1 MLTYFVKRVREI
13 RKFHVAVIQRR
24 LRTYKKKKRDAR
36 AELLFCWYKPVTFF
50 LSCLPSPSSLSSLLL
65 WYRNFATMVTF
76 RAYCHKWT
84 SSSSEK
90 MAQTVERYKYEKRLC
105 DGRVSAKIDA
115 FLSRLQERQKEK
127 REFCAFFN
135 SLRLA
140 PDLCALDA
148 WSLVAPIF
156 SRKTRW
162 GHLKQVFREPGCGR
176 DWRLDDLW
184 RHAEIYLIILIF
196 LKLVTW
202 LLWPGHVSHISAFLT
217 SNN

>member
-1 MLTYFVKRVREI
+1 
-13 RKFHVAVIQRR
+13 
-24 LRTYKKKKRDAR
+24 
-36 AELLFCWYKPVTFF
+36 
-50 LSCLPSPSSLSSLLL
+50 
-65 WYRNFATMVTF
+65 MVTF

-115 FLSRLQERQKEK
+115 FLCRLQESQKEK

-148 WSLVAPIF
+148 
-156 SRKTRW
+156 
-162 GHLKQVFREPGCGR
+162 
-176 DWRLDDLW
+176 
-184 RHAEIYLIILIF
+184 
-196 LKLVTW
+196 
-202 LLWPGHVSHISAFLT
+202 
-217 SNN
+217 